1 LIVAKGGSLM
11 IDKNMKLEVNEYK
24 PLREVV
30 FDVVRKSILEGRFS
44 PGERLME
51 TQLAE
56 DLGVSRTPVREAI
69 RKLELEGL
77 VVMVPRRGAYVAS
90 LSVRDIS
97 ETFEIRAALE
107 GLAASLAVEKITPE
121 ELEAMEVNVHKMSQC
136 IDKKEVGKIAEID
149 EEFHDILIKAGRNE
163 RLSQMISSLREQIK
177 RFREAS
183 LTNPQRQSLV
193 LGEHRQILEAIADRD
208 QRRAQVLVEEHI
220 SNSEDSLLNAIMESD
235 LIQE

>member
-1 LIVAKGGSLM
+1 MVDEKL
-11 IDKNMKLEVNEYK
+11 KLEINEYK

-30 FDVVRKSILEGRFS
+30 FEVVRKSIILGKME

-56 DLGVSRTPVREAI
+56 QLGVSRTPVREAI

-90 LSVRDIS
+90 MSVKDIS

-107 GLAASLAVEKITPE
+107 GLAASLAVEKITPD
-121 ELEAMEVNVHKMSQC
+121 ELESMEVNVLKMSQY
-136 IDKKEVGKIAEID
+136 IEEKNIEMIVETD
-149 EEFHDILIKAGRNE
+149 EKFHDILISAGRNQK
-163 RLSQMISSLREQIK
+163 LSQMISLLREQIK
-177 RFREAS
+177 RFRLAS
-183 LTNPQRQSLV
+183 LSKDNRQSLV

-208 QRRAQVLVEEHI
+208 QTRAQLLVEEHI
-220 SNSEDSLLNAIMESD
+220 ANSEDSLLNAIIETGELAD
-235 LIQE
+235 